1 MTEYD
6 ANTEAVLINRVFA
19 KHQVG
24 FRIDPN
30 MRWRVTPAFVL
41 FKLEKKMREDI
52 AKIDGLRNNIEHVL
66 HNYRYKHG
74 MVDDADR
81 TFVRV
86 NLQPFQLEVN
96 LPHPGILP
104 YRQMEIASHAA
115 LCGVCYG
122 VRQDSLVLWEPSD
135 SGQPHVLIAGTT
147 GSGKTTLLQTVVLS
161 MCAATSPADLRF
173 VFVDYKNS
181 PALRWLAKL
190 PHVERMTTE
199 FDDSL
204 GLLEGFYAEIL
215 RRKQG
220 GEGPRQVL
228 VIDELASFTTHTDKG
243 YREQTTHLLH
253 EIARLGREFSMHLI
267 CCTQKPTAQA
277 IGEQLKNNLPVRLVG
292 MVTSPEESKTATGIA
307 QAGAHRLPGKGAFVY
322 VNGGTVRRF
331 QAPLI
336 EDLAEQVRKVRNQW
350 DRVALPV
357 TTTTKKQVAMEVV
370 APSSEQV
377 DAEKIRVAWQ
387 SGKSQ
392 AEMIRILTGDPSANT
407 GGHNRRRLMAAL
419 SVLDN
424 GESITTTTITNQTP
438 SRVNTFAFH
447 GSSSVVKPM

>member
-1 MTEYD
+1 MMKYD
-6 ANTEAVLINRVFA
+6 ANTEAILINKVFA

-30 MRWRVTPAFVL
+30 MRWRETPAFVL

-66 HNYRYKHG
+66 HNYRYKHS
-74 MVDDADR
+74 MVDDAAR

-96 LPHPGILP
+96 LPQPGILP
-104 YRQMEIASHAA
+104 YRPMEIAVHSA

-122 VRQDSLVLWEPSD
+122 VRQDSFVLWQPND
-135 SGQPHVLIAGTT
+135 SAQPHVLIAGTT
-147 GSGKTTLLQTVVLS
+147 GSGKTTLLQTIVLS
-161 MCAATSPADLRF
+161 MCAATSPVDLRF
-173 VFVDYKNS
+173 QFVDYKNS

-199 FDDSL
+199 LDDSL
-204 GLLEGFYAEIL
+204 KLLEGFYAEIL

-336 EDLAEQVRKVRNQW
+336 EDLAEQVRRVRSQW
-350 DRVALPV
+350 CNVSLPAATITA
-357 TTTTKKQVAMEVV
+357 TTTLPPAL
-370 APSSEQV
+370 PSSEQQ
-377 DAEKIRVAWQ
+377 DADKIRAAWQ

-392 AEMIRILTGDPSANT
+392 AEMIRILTGDPAANT

-419 SVLDN
+419 AVLDR
-424 GESITTTTITNQTP
+424 GEPIATTTTPPAAP
-438 SRVNTFAFH
+438 SRVNAFTFR
-447 GSSSVVKPM
+447 GSSSVVKPL